1 MNRRQALLL
10 SFALLLPSSVLAQNA
25 AAATT
30 TVGSGETLFQI
41 AERTRQPVR
50 ALIDANRLV
59 PPYDLRAGQALR
71 LPPAK
76 VHIVKSG
83 ETIQDI
89 AKRYSID
96 MRSLAVFNG
105 LPKPYAVK
113 IGQRINL
120 PSLVRDRYTGLEPQ
134 DLAAVLSAEIA
145 RGKTVS
151 GGAPPPAKPSTPA
164 TKGSPTIAPKN
175 TVPGPTTP
183 PIARPTTKPP
193 VSKNP
198 TTPTSPTKPSTQ
210 APANPISPGQFTWPV
225 RGDILL
231 GFGPKPGGARNDGIN
246 IEAQEGTPF
255 RAAADGQ
262 VAYVGNQLVGFGW
275 LILIKHTSG
284 FITAYA
290 HASSV
295 AVREGQSVR
304 KGDLI
309 GNVGA
314 TGRVNRPQL
323 HFEIRQGT
331 KPVDPLR
338 FLRG

>member
-1 MNRRQALLL
+1 MNRRQVFLS
-10 SFALLLPSSVLAQNA
+10 SFALLLPSAAFAQSA
-25 AAATT
+25 AASTT
-30 TVGSGETLFQI
+30 TVGNGETLFQI

-50 ALIDANRLV
+50 ALIDANGLV
-59 PPYDLRAGQALR
+59 PPYELKAGQVLR

-76 VHIVKSG
+76 VHIVKAG
-83 ETIQDI
+83 ETIQDV

-105 LPKPYAVK
+105 LPKPYTVK
-113 IGQRINL
+113 LGQRINL

-145 RGKTVS
+145 RGKPVTGGPPPVS
-151 GGAPPPAKPSTPA
+151 PTTRPPAPSTKTGSVAPPKT
-164 TKGSPTIAPKN
+164 TI
-175 TVPGPTTP
+175 PGPS
-183 PIARPTTKPP
+183 TKPP
-193 VSKNP
+193 VSK
-198 TTPTSPTKPSTQ
+198 TPTPPISPTKPTTQ
-210 APANPISPGQFTWPV
+210 PPANPISPGQFTWPV

-338 FLRG
+338 FLRS